1 MELFIRASN
10 CTDPSPLRSP
20 SEGLTI
26 RGTITHHPARRS
38 RTLLRA
44 RRYPTVARPAAP
56 TLVARLRR
64 LRQLL
69 PLGIV
74 VFVALGGLS
83 APIAREAGTTPVEA
97 RVSTLPPTAEA
108 TIRASGPIAG
118 IAGEP
123 NLREATSASLDG
135 PGSEPSEAT
144 GEAEAG
150 EESGSLALTQAEPIP
165 VFVQYVVQPGDTV
178 SEIAA
183 RFGISTDY
191 VVWNNVNVIDDADSL
206 AIGATL
212 QIPGIE
218 GIIHSARVGD
228 TVSHLA
234 VAYDSTTEAIVNFE
248 ANGFA
253 GDANNLQVGALI
265 LLPGGRPIS
274 PEPVADSPG
283 GASWTPPPLST
294 GASWVWPATGRLTNV
309 FGPRH
314 PLGIDISMVVDT
326 GIAAA
331 SAGQVT
337 FVGGNPCCSY
347 GYHVIIQH
355 PDGVETLYAHLS
367 SVYVS
372 SGQWVNTGDLIA
384 ASGNT
389 GYSTG
394 PHLHFEIRKNGVYT
408 NPLGWLP

>member
-1 MELFIRASN
+1 M
-10 CTDPSPLRSP
+10 P
-20 SEGLTI
+20 G
-26 RGTITHHPARRS
+26 
-38 RTLLRA
+38 TLL
-44 RRYPTVARPAAP
+44 
-56 TLVARLRR
+56 ARLRR

-69 PLGIV
+69 PLGLV
-74 VFVALGGLS
+74 VFVTLGGLS
-83 APIAREAGTTPVEA
+83 APVARETGSGATEA
-97 RVSTLPPTAEA
+97 RVGAISPTAEA

-118 IAGEP
+118 IAGAP
-123 NLREATSASLDG
+123 NLREAVGGGTGG
-135 PGSEPSEAT
+135 PGAEPSSAPLESSGV
-144 GEAEAG
+144 GEV
-150 EESGSLALTQAEPIP
+150 SGSQALTQAEPIP

-183 RFGISTDY
+183 RFGITTDY

-265 LLPGGRPIS
+265 LLPGGRPIP
-274 PEPVADSPG
+274 PEPVVDTPG
-283 GASWTPPPLST
+283 GSAWTPPPLST

-309 FGPRH
+309 FSARH

-326 GIAAA
+326 AIVAA

-372 SGQWVNTGDLIA
+372 SGQWVSTGDLIA

>member
-1 MELFIRASN
+1 MFIRASN
-10 CTDPSPLRSP
+10 CTDSSPLRSP

-26 RGTITHHPARRS
+26 RGTITHHPPRRS

-44 RRYPTVARPAAP
+44 RRYPTVARPAAG
-56 TLVARLRR
+56 TLLARLRR

-74 VFVALGGLS
+74 AFVAFGGLS
-83 APIAREAGTTPVEA
+83 APVAREAGSGPVEA
-97 RVSTLPPTAEA
+97 RAGALPATAEA

-118 IAGEP
+118 ITGAP
-123 NLREATSASLDG
+123 NLREASGGSTDG
-135 PGSEPSEAT
+135 PAGEPSDVP
-144 GEAEAG
+144 GETEAG
-150 EESGSLALTQAEPIP
+150 EESGSQAQTQEGPIP
-165 VFVQYVVQPGDTV
+165 VFVQYVVRPGDTV

-183 RFGISTDY
+183 QFGISTNY

-265 LLPGGRPIS
+265 LLPGGRPIP
-274 PEPVADSPG
+274 PEPVVDSPG
-283 GASWTPPPLST
+283 GASGTPPPLST

-309 FGPRH
+309 FSARH
-314 PLGIDISMVVDT
+314 PLGIDISMVVNT

-355 PDGVETLYAHLS
+355 PDGIETLYAHLS

-372 SGQWVNTGDLIA
+372 NGQWVNTGDLIA

-394 PHLHFEIRKNGVYT
+394 PHLHFEVRKNGVYT